1 MSEVC
6 YNAVGRRKKAIARV
20 RLIPG
25 EGNITINKD
34 LAAYTVYREVRNAN
48 GALTAIKGVTTENK
62 MGKADGRVY
71 DLTGRQVT
79 RPTRGVYVMNG
90 RKVVL

>member
-1 MSEVC
+1 M
-6 YNAVGRRKKAIARV
+6 
-20 RLIPG
+20 
-25 EGNITINKD
+25 
-34 LAAYTVYREVRNAN
+34 RNAN